1 MVRHEAGEALGA
13 LGHQESLDLLR
24 QFYEREGECPE
35 VRETC
40 ELAIARLEWLRT
52 PEGRMSIAQ
61 GDVRSEFTSI
71 DPAPPTTTNTTT
83 SSSSSSSNP
92 PNPQDP
98 SSVHHPEP
106 IQSQIEKLKQTLTD
120 PTLPLFHRYRA
131 MFRLRNLVAQHPS
144 LAIPALAAG
153 FEDTSALFRHEIAF
167 VFGQLAHPDSASY
180 LLPVARN
187 VNEHAMVRHEAVEAL
202 GSIAG
207 EVDSVEGWL
216 KEMAQDSERVVRESA
231 VVALDMA
238 EWERS
243 GELEYALIPGK
254 EGIKVEVSA

>member
-13 LGHQESLDLLR
+13 LGHQDSLDLLR
-24 QFYEREGECPE
+24 RFYEREGECPE

-40 ELAIARLEWLRT
+40 EIAIARLEWLRT
-52 PEGRMSIAQ
+52 EEGQMSIAQ

-71 DPAPPTTTNTTT
+71 DPAPPT
-83 SSSSSSSNP
+83 SPQSNH
-92 PNPQDP
+92 NHPQDP
-98 SSVHHPEP
+98 SSLHHEP
-106 IQSQIEKLKQTLTD
+106 IQPQIEQLQQTLTD
-120 PTLPLFHRYRA
+120 PTLPLFPRYRA
-131 MFRLRNLVAQHPS
+131 MFRLRNLVAKYPS

-153 FEDTSALFRHEIAF
+153 FKDTSALFRHEIAF
-167 VFGQLAHPDSASY
+167 VFGQLAHPDSAPY
-180 LLPVARN
+180 LLPVARD

-202 GSIAG
+202 GGIAG

-216 KEMAQDSERVVRESA
+216 KEMVHDSERVVRESA

-254 EGIKVEVSA
+254 EGEGVKVEVSA